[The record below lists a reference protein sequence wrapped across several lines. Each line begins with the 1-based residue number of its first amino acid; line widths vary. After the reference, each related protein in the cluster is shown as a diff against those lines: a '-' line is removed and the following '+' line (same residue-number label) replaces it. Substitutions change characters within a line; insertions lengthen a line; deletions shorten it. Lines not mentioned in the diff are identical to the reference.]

1 MRRSFER
8 FLLDKKPSSWQLDL
22 HMLLAQTAG
31 TLTIMVMRI
40 ISKNNNTLPC
50 FGCNRLDE
58 FGKVDKVDKVICA
71 ALSLINCIQ
80 PLIISRTPHP
90 RCKLYRCGPCF
101 VFFSLC
107 SVLLYFVLLC
117 FALFSSTLFCFVQ
130 LNFALLCSALFY
142 FACDCRLQRP
152 WRSTALQRLQI
163 QSAFLY
169 FVFIAYFGVLDILE
183 FGIFWSLGY
192 FGVWDILEFVDILNI
207 LAIFRLLF

>member
-1 MRRSFER
+1 
-8 FLLDKKPSSWQLDL
+8 
-22 HMLLAQTAG
+22 MLLAQTAG

-50 FGCNRLDE
+50 FDYNRLDE
-58 FGKVDKVDKVICA
+58 FDKIKVICA

-101 VFFSLC
+101 VFFLA
-107 SVLLYFVLLC
+107 LLGFALLC
-117 FALFSSTLFCFVQ
+117 FALFSSTLLCFVQ
-130 LNFALLCSALFY
+130 LCFY
-142 FACDCRLQRP
+142 FARDCRLQRP

-169 FVFIAYFGVLDILE
+169 FVFTAYFGVLDILE
-183 FGIFWSLGY
+183 FWIF
-192 FGVWDILEFVDILNI
+192 
-207 LAIFRLLF
+207 